1 MEVNVKM
8 TKEQYK
14 KGIEK
19 MIEGT
24 QAERIFLSNNSFGL
38 FVLYYFRDYF
48 KYSLAPYHYEMI
60 NDLETLTNGN
70 DIKELAFI
78 MFRESAKTT
87 FSKLY
92 LIWLI
97 VCKKKLYINA
107 TSFDKEN
114 AERILFDVAFELS
127 SNRRLINDF
136 GLLFSRKKTQDDIKQ
151 TKISN
156 FITENGIRVE
166 AHSTQESMRGR
177 IHLNQRP
184 DFLLLDDFETNKT
197 KDSAAYTKQ
206 IRDHIS
212 EALAGMDGSG
222 AILYLGNYLT
232 EYANVQ
238 FLLDRAKT
246 DHKIKVL
253 NIPVLNAEGKPTWG
267 AKYCLTDEEAEITGK
282 VSIESKK
289 RQLGPHVFSYE
300 MMNQPVDE
308 AQAEFKKEWIQKV
321 EEKDIEHMMFTTFIT
336 IDPAASKKDTADYT
350 GVCINRV
357 NKENKWYIK
366 TQQLKMNSA
375 ELIDHIFYLVETY
388 KPEIIGIEE
397 TVYTLAVQPFL
408 EEAMAKRNKF
418 FVITPL
424 KHNGTNK
431 EQRIRGLIPRMAN
444 KGIFFVGDNIALF
457 NEMRVFPRG
466 QNDDVLDSMAYQ
478 EQIAYKP
485 YDSSI
490 LDVLDDTNKTLYSS
504 IGV

>member
-1 MEVNVKM
+1 MAIK
-8 TKEQYK
+8 KEGLK
-14 KGIEK
+14 K

-24 QAERIFLSNNSFGL
+24 QAERKYLAEKSFGL
-38 FVLYYFRDYF
+38 FALYYFQDYF
-48 KYSLAPYHYEMI
+48 KYKLAPYHHEMVES
-60 NDLETLTNGN
+60 LETLINK
-70 DIKELAFI
+70 DEYRELAFI

-87 FSKLY
+87 FSKLF

-97 VCKKKLYINA
+97 VFKRRNYINVD
-107 TSFDKEN
+107 SFDKEN
-114 AERILFDVAFELS
+114 AERILFDVAFELT
-127 SNRRLINDF
+127 NNARLQADF
-136 GLLFSRKKTQDDIKQ
+136 GTLFSRKKAVDEIKQ

-166 AHSTQESMRGR
+166 AHSTQESVRGR

-184 DFLLLDDFETNKT
+184 DFMLLDDFETNKT

-206 IRDHIS
+206 INEHIT
-212 EALAGMDGSG
+212 EALAGMSPE
-222 AILYLGNYLT
+222 AKILYLGNYIT
-232 EYANVQ
+232 EYGNVQ
-238 FLLDRAKT
+238 FLIDRAKA
-246 DHKIKVL
+246 DPRIKIL
-253 NIPVLNAEGKPTWG
+253 NVPVLDAEGKLTWE
-267 AKYCLTDEEAEITGK
+267 AKYALTTEQAQKEGK
-282 VSIESKK
+282 VSIEDKK
-289 RQLGPHVFSYE
+289 IQLGPHVFSYE

-308 AQAEFKKEWIQKV
+308 AQAEFKKDWIQKV

-388 KPEIIGIEE
+388 RPEIIGIEE

-490 LDVLDDTNKTLYSS
+490 LDVLDDTSKTLYSS